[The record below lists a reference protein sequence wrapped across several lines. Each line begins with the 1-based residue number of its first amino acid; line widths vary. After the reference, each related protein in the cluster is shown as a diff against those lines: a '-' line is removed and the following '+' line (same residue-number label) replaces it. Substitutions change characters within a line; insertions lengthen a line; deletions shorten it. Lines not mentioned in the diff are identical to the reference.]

1 MPAKSSASAAAAAAA
16 SRGTAASNRNGS
28 AAAPNRQSAAAAAAA
43 KEPKILFQKYFKSI
57 GTRTYAAH
65 VKENEKGN
73 QFLVLTE
80 GKRDPSSGDV
90 KKTRV
95 FIYSEDFAQYFR
107 MLHETAQFIK
117 AHPVSEEMKLK
128 RQRYW
133 ARKEAEQAAAAR
145 IATPR
150 ISTPRAAAAPATP
163 VRPAKVGHAK
173 PANRRPARGR

>member
-1 MPAKSSASAAAAAAA
+1 MPAKSSAAA
-16 SRGTAASNRNGS
+16 SSRLTPRATSARNGAAHSS
-28 AAAPNRQSAAAAAAA
+28 AGRAGAAAAAA

-65 VKENEKGN
+65 LKENDKGN

-80 GKRDPSSGDV
+80 GKRDPQTGEM
-90 KKTRV
+90 KKTKV
-95 FIYSEDFAQYFR
+95 FVYSEDFAQYFR

-117 AHPVSEEMKLK
+117 AHPVSEDVKLK

-145 IATPR
+145 LAPR
-150 ISTPRAAAAPATP
+150 VVAAAPATP
-163 VRPAKVGHAK
+163 VRPAKVGTAK
-173 PANRRPARGR
+173 AARRSARGR

>member
-1 MPAKSSASAAAAAAA
+1 MPAKSSAAAAAAA
-16 SRGTAASNRNGS
+16 SSRVSASRNGS
-28 AAAPNRQSAAAAAAA
+28 HATSSRPSAAAA

-65 VKENEKGN
+65 LKENDKGN

-80 GKRDPSSGDV
+80 GKRDLETGEV

-95 FIYSEDFAQYFR
+95 FVYSEDFAQYFR

-117 AHPVSEEMKLK
+117 AHPVSEEVKLK

-145 IATPR
+145 VAHV
-150 ISTPRAAAAPATP
+150 PATP
-163 VRPAKVGHAK
+163 VRPSKVAPAKTT
-173 PANRRPARGR
+173 NRRTARGR

>member
-1 MPAKSSASAAAAAAA
+1 MPAKSSAAAAA
-16 SRGTAASNRNGS
+16 SRATPARNGGAASTSSASSRHQ
-28 AAAPNRQSAAAAAAA
+28 AAASA

-65 VKENEKGN
+65 LKENDKGN

-80 GKRDPSSGDV
+80 GKRDPETGEV
-90 KKTRV
+90 KKTKV
-95 FIYSEDFAQYFR
+95 FVYSEDFAQYFR

-117 AHPVSEEMKLK
+117 AHPVSEEVKLK

-145 IATPR
+145 MAPAR
-150 ISTPRAAAAPATP
+150 VAAVQATP

-173 PANRRPARGR
+173 STTRRTARGR

>member
-1 MPAKSSASAAAAAAA
+1 MPAKSSAA
-16 SRGTAASNRNGS
+16 SSRVTPSRNG
-28 AAAPNRQSAAAAAAA
+28 AAPSSTSRQSAAAAAA

-65 VKENEKGN
+65 LKENDKGN

-80 GKRDPSSGDV
+80 SKRDPATGET
-90 KKTRV
+90 KKTKV
-95 FIYSEDFAQYFR
+95 FVYSEDFAQYFR

-145 IATPR
+145 MAPR
-150 ISTPRAAAAPATP
+150 VVAAAPATP

-173 PANRRPARGR
+173 AARRPARGR

>member
-1 MPAKSSASAAAAAAA
+1 MPAKSSAAATRVTPSRNGTPAA
-16 SRGTAASNRNGS
+16 SS
-28 AAAPNRQSAAAAAAA
+28 RQSAAAAA

-57 GTRTYAAH
+57 GTRAYAAH
-65 VKENEKGN
+65 LKENDKGN

-80 GKRDPSSGDV
+80 SKRDPASGET
-90 KKTRV
+90 KKTKV
-95 FIYSEDFAQYFR
+95 FVYSEDFAQYFR

-117 AHPVSEEMKLK
+117 AHPISEEMKLK

-145 IATPR
+145 MAPAR
-150 ISTPRAAAAPATP
+150 VAAAAPATP

-173 PANRRPARGR
+173 TTNRRPARGR